1 MFEGPLIEALLTSRG
16 SHPDRTHFFVAGPL
30 RAHRSAATRPS
41 GHRKR
46 TSALRS
52 SHLRAAPMAFEM
64 DRIAR
69 EWLGGSRLAI
79 APSEV
84 VAGFNKAEELLG
96 AEWIQAYK
104 GGAGQDLAGAGV
116 ALPIAVAGLQLRS
129 VQGAPGLNE
138 VLSRLK
144 ARDRAARSELAAAS
158 YCVEGQADVR
168 LEFGA
173 HVRVG
178 ARNRRPD
185 FRVAVPGDAWTH
197 VEVTAPDR
205 SEANRRAER
214 MISAI
219 ADKLFVQQNGST
231 IEVLLL
237 REISGDDEDRLAHE
251 VTRMAA
257 FEQRRLEEL
266 GDLAVVEVNA
276 GTPGQIEAGRDFGR
290 ELGPLLAIARGLVT
304 RNLAQKHIIVK
315 TPVTDRRAAD
325 FLTSEA
331 KQLPTGEP
339 GLVVLDMAA
348 APDSFDNWETIL
360 RGRLQPSMHTRVSAV
375 LLIRSSVQAGAEH
388 VHWIVSNR
396 LIENPNGALPLP
408 RWLAGQLESSQ
419 RSAYSSLPAA
429 R

>member
-1 MFEGPLIEALLTSRG
+1 MTF
-16 SHPDRTHFFVAGPL
+16 D
-30 RAHRSAATRPS
+30 
-41 GHRKR
+41 
-46 TSALRS
+46 
-52 SHLRAAPMAFEM
+52 M
-64 DRIAR
+64 DRIEN
-69 EWLGGSRLAI
+69 EWLAGSRLAI
-79 APSEV
+79 APGDV
-84 VAGFNKAEELLG
+84 VAGFNKSEELLG

-104 GGAGQDLAGAGV
+104 GGPGQDLAGAAV

-129 VQGAPGLNE
+129 VQGAPGLIE
-138 VLSRLK
+138 VLRRLR
-144 ARDRAARSELAAAS
+144 AQDRAARSELAAAS
-158 YCVEGQADVR
+158 YSVEGQVDVR

-178 ARNRRPD
+178 ARNRQPD
-185 FRVAVPGDAWTH
+185 FRVALPGDTWTH

-219 ADKLFVQQNGST
+219 AGKLFAQQKGST
-231 IEVLLL
+231 IDVLLL
-237 REISGDDEDRLAHE
+237 REVAGDDEDRLAHE
-251 VTRMAA
+251 VARMAA
-257 FEQRRLEEL
+257 FEQRHLEEL

-304 RNLAQKHIIVK
+304 HNRAQKHIIVK

-348 APDSFDNWETIL
+348 APDSFENWETIL

-375 LLIRSSVQAGAEH
+375 LLTRSSIQLGAEH
-388 VHWIVSNR
+388 FHWIVSKR
-396 LIENPNGALPLP
+396 LIENPNAALPLP
-408 RWLAGQLESSQ
+408 RWLAGQLESGE
-419 RSAYSSLPAA
+419 RSAYSTLSTP